1 VFSGPKINQI
11 HSQISGTSN
20 RIELPHSQKDSRH
33 PRMRVSEKV
42 LQEIQDN
49 TFHTSGKLS
58 MVGLDGF
65 VDKIVTPVDKRHGM
79 GEQFDAIETIADL
92 GSRISAAAG
101 KSANLELFPRFE
113 KLGGNGP
120 IMANALL
127 SLGLGVRYV
136 GALGKPSI
144 HPVFEKFAEKTD
156 AISLAEP
163 GITTALEF
171 KDGKIMLGNMV
182 SLEEIDYNQIIQ
194 AAGEGPFL
202 DLLSKCDLV
211 SIVNWTMIPKMTSIL
226 QQLADQVLPNLPPR
240 DNRSFFFDL
249 TDPAKRSKED
259 ILEVLK
265 VITRFQSHA
274 ETTLGL
280 NYNETLQV
288 CETLGLSSGDKSEES
303 LKKMATEIRRK
314 LEIACVVTH
323 PIDSAACATKDG
335 AWWSEGP
342 FTDNP
347 KITTG
352 AGDHFNAG
360 FCASRLSGFSPLT
373 SLALATC
380 TSGHY
385 VRTAQSPTTN
395 QVIELLKQ
403 QDNLS

>member
-1 VFSGPKINQI
+1 M
-11 HSQISGTSN
+11 
-20 RIELPHSQKDSRH
+20 RISQK
-33 PRMRVSEKV
+33 VF
-42 LQEIQDN
+42 QEIQDKSFN
-49 TFHTSGKLS
+49 TSGKLS

-79 GEQFDAIETIADL
+79 GEQFYAVETIADL

-136 GALGKPSI
+136 GALGNPVI
-144 HPVFEKFAEKTD
+144 HPVFEEFADKTQ
-156 AISLAEP
+156 AISLTDP

-171 KDGKIMLGNMV
+171 KDGKLMLGNMV
-182 SLEEIDYNQIIQ
+182 SLEGIDYNQIIQ

-202 DLLSKCDLV
+202 DMLSKCDLV

-226 QQLADQVLPNLPPR
+226 QDLADKVLPNLPPR

-259 ILEVLK
+259 LLEVLK
-265 VITRFQSHA
+265 VISRFQAHA

-280 NYNETLQV
+280 NYNEALQV
-288 CETLGLSSGDKSEES
+288 CDTLGLAQGNKSEDS

-314 LEIACVVTH
+314 MEIACVVAH
-323 PIDSAACATKDG
+323 PVDSAACATKDG

-360 FCASRLSGFSPLT
+360 FSAARLSGYSPLT
-373 SLALATC
+373 SLAIATC

-385 VRTAQSPTTN
+385 VRTAQSPSTN

-403 QDNLS
+403 QDSLS

>member
-1 VFSGPKINQI
+1 M
-11 HSQISGTSN
+11 
-20 RIELPHSQKDSRH
+20 RIT
-33 PRMRVSEKV
+33 EKV
-42 LQEIQDN
+42 FQEIQDN
-49 TFHTSGKLS
+49 TFHTSNKFSL
-58 MVGLDGF
+58 VGLDGF

-79 GEQFDAIETIADL
+79 GEQFEAVETIADL

-127 SLGLGVRYV
+127 SLGLGVKYV

-144 HPVFEKFAEKTD
+144 HPVFEEFAQKTE
-156 AISLAEP
+156 AISLTEP

-182 SLEEIDYNQIIQ
+182 SLEDIDYNQILQ
-194 AAGEGPFL
+194 SAGEGPFI
-202 DLLSKCDLV
+202 DLMSKCDLV

-226 QQLADQVLPNLPPR
+226 QNLVDKVLPNLPPR

-259 ILEVLK
+259 ILEVLH
-265 VITRFQSHA
+265 VISRFQAHA

-288 CETLGLSSGDKSEES
+288 CETLGLSSGDKSEDS

-314 LEIACVVTH
+314 LEIACVVSH
-323 PIDSAACATKDG
+323 PVDSAACATKDG

-360 FCASRLSGFSPLT
+360 FCAARLSGFSPLT

-385 VRTAQSPTTN
+385 VRTAQSPSTN
-395 QVIELLKQ
+395 QVVELLKQ
-403 QDNLS
+403 QDISS